1 MTRSKL
7 IAFTLSCLVLN
18 HSLLAGEISEAQLK
32 QKTTIQCGSLIY
44 GGGQTSVCF
53 ADHFLTQV
61 GKVTNLNAARMF
73 TPVQLGSDTVF
84 NTPFCVWSGEGAFS
98 LTTKEREH
106 LKKYLQCGGFIVASP
121 GCSN

>member
-1 MTRSKL
+1 MRDYANMTPHRL
-7 IAFTLSCLVLN
+7 ILLTLSYVFVTC
-18 HSLLAGEISEAQLK
+18 SLSAGEISESQLR

-73 TPVQLGSDTVF
+73 TPVQLGSDSVF

-106 LKKYLQCGGFIVASP
+106 LKKYLQ
-121 GCSN
+121 